1 MPAHIRRRRAR
12 LAVALVLLTAITI
25 GAVGWWLGSGR
36 WTTVP
41 QLAGR
46 EQATAIDLLQEAG
59 LDPDCCE
66 EQFSEDVAD
75 GVVISAE
82 PQGGEAIRGTDVRLV
97 VSKGRER
104 FEAPP
109 DLVGQPLDA
118 VRVALEDVPVSI
130 RELQDYD
137 DKIPVGHVT
146 GFEPEAGT
154 ELKRGEELVVYVS
167 RGHPPVP
174 VPAVVGLSPE
184 QATTN
189 LETLGFTVERTEGR
203 SADVDAGEVMAV
215 NPAAGQQA
223 AYRSTVTLQVSAGLP
238 QVQVPDVV
246 GRSQPEAAA
255 LLQQA
260 GLQVQVSQFFGDR
273 VFRQSPAAGQTVDI
287 GTPVTILVT
296 FERD

>member
-1 MPAHIRRRRAR
+1 
-12 LAVALVLLTAITI
+12 

-46 EQATAIDLLQEAG
+46 EQGVAIDLLQEAG
-59 LDPDCCE
+59 LDPACCE
-66 EQFSEDVAD
+66 ERFSEEVAE

-82 PQGGEAIRGTDVRLV
+82 PAGGEVIRGTDVRLV
-97 VSKGRER
+97 VSKGQER
-104 FEAPP
+104 FEADPA
-109 DLVGQPLDA
+109 LVGRPLEE
-118 VRVALEDVPVSI
+118 VRAALADVPVVR
-130 RELQDYD
+130 REVQDYD
-137 DKIPVGHVT
+137 NDTPVGRVT

-154 ELKRGEELVVYVS
+154 ELKRDQELVVYVS
-167 RGHPPVP
+167 RGHEPVA

-184 QATTN
+184 EATANLQA
-189 LETLGFTVERTEGR
+189 LGFTVQRTEGR
-203 SADVDAGEVMAV
+203 SADVDPGDVMAV

-223 AYRSTVTLQVSAGLP
+223 PYQSAVTIQVSTGLP

-246 GRSQPEAAA
+246 GRSQQEATA

-260 GLQVQVSQFFGDR
+260 RLRVQVSQFFGDE
-273 VFRQSPAAGQTVDI
+273 VFRQSPAAGQTVEI

-296 FERD
+296 YGQD